1 MLDHRS
7 TGYLK
12 YKPIVQQLSGM
23 PAKVFLDPAIEK
35 LAEYARQKDLLAE
48 EFHLLLDRNQRGQ
61 MKHREFKES
70 LTSLRSSDFTIY
82 DEEIDKLFMDLTKQ
96 TRISS
101 SAVADI
107 EQLVAIVYEGVKA
120 VLINMMQSG
129 LKKSRR
135 YLVDLIAAKDTDRDG
150 YLEYEQFEDLLL
162 QDLQVGFF
170 PKVYE
175 GIVISQLLDP
185 GKRQNKIKNEIIKM
199 YLGESESG
207 GMVVD
212 MVPSQEGQRAGLST
226 AGKGAAAKGSAG

>member
-1 MLDHRS
+1 
-7 TGYLK
+7 
-12 YKPIVQQLSGM
+12 
-23 PAKVFLDPAIEK
+23 
-35 LAEYARQKDLLAE
+35 
-48 EFHLLLDRNQRGQ
+48 
-61 MKHREFKES
+61 MKHRDFKDS

-101 SAVADI
+101 SAVANI
-107 EQLVAIVYEGVKA
+107 QELVAIVYEGVKA
-120 VLINMMQSG
+120 VLIHMMQSG

-212 MVPSQEGQRAGLST
+212 MVPSQEGQRAGLSA
-226 AGKGAAAKGSAG
+226 AGKDAAAKGSAG

>member
-1 MLDHRS
+1 M
-7 TGYLK
+7 
-12 YKPIVQQLSGM
+12 
-23 PAKVFLDPAIEK
+23 
-35 LAEYARQKDLLAE
+35 AE

-101 SAVADI
+101 TAVANI
-107 EQLVAIVYEGVKA
+107 EELVAIVYEGLKA

-150 YLEYEQFEDLLL
+150 YLAPFLSSRY
-162 QDLQVGFF
+162 
-170 PKVYE
+170 
-175 GIVISQLLDP
+175 
-185 GKRQNKIKNEIIKM
+185 KIF
-199 YLGESESG
+199 
-207 GMVVD
+207 
-212 MVPSQEGQRAGLST
+212 
-226 AGKGAAAKGSAG
+226 

>member
-1 MLDHRS
+1 
-7 TGYLK
+7 
-12 YKPIVQQLSGM
+12 
-23 PAKVFLDPAIEK
+23 
-35 LAEYARQKDLLAE
+35 
-48 EFHLLLDRNQRGQ
+48 
-61 MKHREFKES
+61 
-70 LTSLRSSDFTIY
+70 
-82 DEEIDKLFMDLTKQ
+82 
-96 TRISS
+96 
-101 SAVADI
+101 
-107 EQLVAIVYEGVKA
+107 
-120 VLINMMQSG
+120 MMQSG

-212 MVPSQEGQRAGLST
+212 MVPSQEGQRAGLSS
-226 AGKGAAAKGSAG
+226 AGKDTAAKGTAGQPTKANAVQNKMLQAVARKVLMGFQGSLGDVLNKEDSNGDGLLPVATISSIIAAKQIQALQPSELQFLFSHCDSSNYGFLIISNFHSKLLNLGQETEQEVKLRRFAKSIGN